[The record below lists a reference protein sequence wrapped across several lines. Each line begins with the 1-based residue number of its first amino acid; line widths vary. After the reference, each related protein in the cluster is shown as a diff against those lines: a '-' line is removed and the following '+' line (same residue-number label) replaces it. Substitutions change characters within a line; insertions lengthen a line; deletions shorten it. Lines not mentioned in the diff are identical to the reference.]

1 MLHFNMSTSYVPYPD
16 VSVLEKKHTLKGL
29 QDQLRYHRTSH
40 NLPIRHIRSDIAPSL
55 TPNIFSVPL
64 ATLQFQTLLKNNILF
79 IESINIEIKALKKV
93 VNMTLNFGNMT
104 FLTIY
109 KLFSFQ

>member
-1 MLHFNMSTSYVPYPD
+1 MLQTYVYRNIFVNIKRCMYGIIYNLVVLRFNMSTFYVPYPD
-16 VSVLEKKHTLKGL
+16 VSVLKKKHMLKDL

-40 NLPIRHIRSDIAPSL
+40 NLPIRHIRNDIAPSL

-79 IESINIEIKALKKV
+79 IE
-93 VNMTLNFGNMT
+93 
-104 FLTIY
+104 
-109 KLFSFQ
+109 